1 MTRLLRI
8 EVRRFFARRLTR
20 GLVIALFAGTVI
32 SGVVIAVNSSR
43 DLTGAQRAAEQQR
56 ASFAQSQG
64 LARQDCLAHAPP
76 GQGDQVCP
84 PVDEPLPPA
93 SSFMHDPRYSFAD
106 HVQDLVRGSI
116 SLGGLVAILLAA
128 SFIGAEW
135 QAGTFA
141 TLLMWE
147 PRRARVAV
155 AKVTAAVGSSVAIA
169 VVAGALLV
177 GLAALAAGTRGT
189 MHSALT
195 DARPRPHLAEQ
206 TLTMA
211 GRGLLIVALLAAIS
225 SGLAL
230 LLRHTVA
237 ALAVFIGYLIVGE
250 GILGSLRHGDVRHH
264 LLQSRF
270 SALQEGSYR
279 WFVPIHGSDGSTA
292 FSPDHMKVV
301 HALAAGLELAGVT
314 ALLLI
319 IAVIA
324 LERRDVT

>member
-20 GLVIALFAGTVI
+20 WLLAALFVGTVI
-32 SGVVIAVNSSR
+32 SGIVIAVNSSR

-56 ASFAQSQG
+56 SDYIQSQT
-64 LARQDCLAHAPP
+64 LARQDCVTHAPP
-76 GQGDQVCP
+76 DQVAQVCP
-84 PVDEPLPPA
+84 PVDVVAPPA
-93 SSFMHDPRYSFAD
+93 SSFVRDPRYSFAD
-106 HVQDLVRGSI
+106 HVQDLVRGGI

-147 PRRARVAV
+147 PRRARVAA
-155 AKVTAAVGSSVAIA
+155 AKLTAAVVSSATIA
-169 VVAGALLV
+169 VVSGAAVV
-177 GLAALAAGTRGT
+177 GTAALAASTRGT
-189 MHSALT
+189 MRSVLT

-206 TLTMA
+206 TMTMA
-211 GRGLLIVALLAAIS
+211 GRGVLIVALLAAIS
-225 SGLAL
+225 GGLAL

-270 SALQEGSYR
+270 SALQEGTYR
-279 WFVPIHGSDGSTA
+279 WFVPVHGADGSTG
-292 FSPDHMKVV
+292 FSSDHVKVV
-301 HALAAGLELAGVT
+301 HALPAGLELAAFT
-314 ALLLI
+314 ALLLVV
-319 IAVIA
+319 AVIA